1 MAAVVEDL
9 VDAETVE
16 ILRSTSDESSGLTGC
31 RRPAPVGA
39 SPTPPPGTIRGPI
52 QVAII
57 ALFVVVCFAV
67 GLVAGSSFG
76 LVVLALGVAIVAAMA
91 RRHRRPTRRSRR

>member
-9 VDAETVE
+9 VDLETLE
-16 ILRSTSDESSGLTGC
+16 ILRSTSDQYERFGGLPSPGSLSAFAA
-31 RRPAPVGA
+31 PAGRM
-39 SPTPPPGTIRGPI
+39 TRGPL

-67 GLVAGSSFG
+67 GLFAGSSFG

-91 RRHRRPTRRSRR
+91 RRYRRPGP